1 MALIAVLALP
11 HAWFKPAVPIA
22 VRGSRKGAAGAP
34 LRAVSLCAERSVEP
48 GVSVSEAAA
57 QVKALLPRPEL
68 EPLQVVEA
76 QCAAFQRGG
85 DDDIE
90 ALFALIAPDGQLC
103 RAYRSSAG
111 SMPAFRWTIR
121 REPRWTGIAGRPQAA
136 LLNMRS
142 WHIIGSLRP
151 TLDEC
156 YVHVRAS
163 PFFPD
168 APDAEGEV
176 VFKWH
181 LARQHADAHPEAAEM
196 LGEAAGC
203 WLVHDIAPEHGSWTV
218 HDPLDAGKAPA
229 PDFFQAPPYS
239 GPR

>member
-11 HAWFKPAVPIA
+11 HAWFKPAAPIA
-22 VRGSRKGAAGAP
+22 VRGSRKAGGP
-34 LRAVSLCAERSVEP
+34 HRAVSLCAERSVDP

-76 QCAAFQRGG
+76 LCAAFQRGG

-90 ALFALIAPDGQLC
+90 ALFALVAPDGQLC

-121 REPRWTGIAGRPQAA
+121 REPRWKGIAGRPQAA
-136 LLNMRS
+136 LLKMRS

-229 PDFFQAPPYS
+229 PDFFKAPPYS